1 MIRKF
6 NGTGASID
14 SSINEDEEFNGNG
27 NGNRS
32 KRKIGPDG

>member
-27 NGNRS
+27 NRS